1 MKVLILGVNGMLG
14 FTLLNH
20 LNTKKNIF
28 LSGTT
33 KDKKFNKNL
42 PNKIYKDINAEN
54 FSLLKKK
61 IKLITPDVV
70 INCIGIV
77 RSEVKKNNIKKVIKI
92 NAELPNFLNQISN
105 RYNFRLVHISTD
117 CVFSGKK
124 GGYLEKN
131 LPDPTD
137 FYGKSKLMGEFNSN
151 NNIIIRTSIIGHETK
166 HKRGLLEWFLKQKSS
181 VSGFSR
187 AYFSGLTTL
196 ELSKIIFEKILF
208 NNKLT
213 GLYHVSGKR
222 INKYNLLKKIKKIYN
237 KKIEI
242 KKDTKFK
249 IDRSLDCTKLKKR
262 TNYKIKS
269 WDKMI
274 KDNKINFYKYAK

>member
-208 NNKLT
+208 NNELT